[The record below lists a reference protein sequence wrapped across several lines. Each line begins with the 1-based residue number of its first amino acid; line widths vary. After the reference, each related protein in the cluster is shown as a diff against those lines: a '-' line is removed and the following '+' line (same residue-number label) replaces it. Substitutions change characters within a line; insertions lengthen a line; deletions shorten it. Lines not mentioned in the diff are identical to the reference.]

1 MCTDDDDSRPKE
13 SPPMCNIL
21 DYFAKRRQQSSE
33 LVEFADTPSDNDEI
47 TLRMRGK
54 HETYRIEEVNGGPY
68 GRAFDMTKLADGTV
82 YHCYLSENAQHY
94 SCTCEGACF
103 TGHCKHVD
111 SLYGMWLKGWLPGD
125 EPPDDAAVQS
135 DPVPC
140 EVCGAP
146 VDDPF
151 ETVCDPCK
159 PTYEM
164 ALAVAAKL
172 RVPVD
177 QITEQLRRGIPIF

>member
-1 MCTDDDDSRPKE
+1 
-13 SPPMCNIL
+13 MCNIL
-21 DYFAKRRQQSSE
+21 DYFAKRRQQSDE
-33 LVEFADTPSDNDEI
+33 LVEFADVNPDAPEV
-47 TLRMRGK
+47 TLRLRGK
-54 HETYRIEEVNGGPY
+54 LETYQIDEVDGGPY
-68 GRAFDMTKLADGTV
+68 GRAFDMIKLADGTV
-82 YHCYLSENAQHY
+82 YHCYLAENAQHY

-159 PTYEM
+159 PAYEM
-164 ALAVAAKL
+164 ALAVAAEL

-177 QITEQLRRGIPIF
+177 QITEQLRKGIPIF